1 MNNFCFSHIAF
12 LVPSVEESAIYLN
25 SLNIQSNPPEIFK
38 SEGTKEIYFGSYEK
52 KSGLLLLV
60 EAIAE
65 GPYQRA
71 LTKRGPSLHHIGLI
85 VQDLKKF
92 VIKAQQA
99 GWKLH
104 PVSQHSIEHS
114 ETAWFFLEG
123 VATLIEVYENNEIST
138 QPVQVTK
145 VELPIK
151 ASQIQ
156 LFVAIGL
163 GGIVS
168 SSADEIYITV
178 DRKRLSFSQIACLNK
193 I

>member
-1 MNNFCFSHIAF
+1 MNNLCFSHIAF
-12 LVPSVEESAIYLN
+12 LVPSVDKSAIYLN
-25 SLNIQSNPPEIFK
+25 SLNIQSNPPEILK
-38 SEGTKEIYFGSYEK
+38 SEGTKEIYFGSYK
-52 KSGLLLLV
+52 KNSGLLLLV
-60 EAIAE
+60 EAITE

-104 PVSQHSIEHS
+104 PVSQQSIEHS

-123 VATLIEVYENNEIST
+123 VPTLIEVYENNEIST

-151 ASQIQ
+151 TSQIQ
-156 LFVAIGL
+156 LFEEIGL

-168 SSADEIYITV
+168 SIADGIHITV
-178 DRKRLSFSQIACLNK
+178 DGKRLSFEQIACLNK
-193 I
+193 F